1 MNRMKYYDYIDERL
15 NSHSLRVRRSGKLN
29 HLSLNVHSENFYYL
43 FLNLLYGWKLSNLN
57 DKLQNVEAIDLIDH
71 ENKLVVQVSAIN
83 TKDKI
88 EKSLEKKSMAD
99 FSGYTFKYV
108 LISDKDA
115 DSLRRSTFNNPH
127 KLIFNP
133 HDDIVDVVSLLGL
146 IKSKDAVAMRV
157 VYQFVKSELGNEVD
171 IAKLESNLATM
182 INILS
187 KENLDVGE
195 DLNINSFEID
205 RKISFNHLDSAKD
218 IVSDYSAH
226 HSRVD
231 KIYNTFD
238 LQGKNKST
246 SVLSKIRSIYI
257 KNQANKTDDELFFY
271 IVDEIVKIVS
281 DSANYIEIPID
292 ELELCANVL
301 AVDAFV
307 RCKIFKN
314 PSKYNYVTA

>member
-1 MNRMKYYDYIDERL
+1 MNRIKYYDYIDERL
-15 NSHSLRVRRSGKLN
+15 NSHSLQVRRSGKLN
-29 HLSLNVHSENFYYL
+29 HLSLNVHSENFYCL

-99 FSGYTFKYV
+99 FSGYVFKYA

-115 DSLRRSTFNNPH
+115 DSLRRNTFNNPH

-133 HDDIVDVVSLLGL
+133 HDDIIDVVSLLGF
-146 IKSKDAVAMRV
+146 IKSKDVAFIRKA
-157 VYQFVKSELGNEVD
+157 YEFIKSELGNEVD

-205 RKISFNHLDSAKD
+205 RKISFNHLDSAKH
-218 IVSDYSAH
+218 IVDDYSAH

-246 SVLSKIRSIYI
+246 SVLAKIRSIYV

-281 DSANYIEIPID
+281 DSANYIVIPID

>member
-15 NSHSLRVRRSGKLN
+15 NSHSLQVRRSGKLN

-57 DKLQNVEAIDLIDH
+57 DKLQNVEAIDLIDQ
-71 ENKLVVQVSAIN
+71 ENKLIVQVSAIN

-88 EKSLEKKSMAD
+88 EKSLEKKSVAD
-99 FSGYTFKYV
+99 YSGYAFKYV

-115 DSLRRSTFNNPH
+115 DSLRKNTFNNPH

-133 HDDIVDVVSLLGL
+133 HDDIIDVVSLLGF
-146 IKSKDAVAMRV
+146 IKSKDAAFIRE
-157 VYQFVKSELGNEVD
+157 VYQFIKSELGDEVD
-171 IAKLESNLATM
+171 IVKFESNLAAM

-187 KENLDVGE
+187 KENLEAGE

-205 RKISFNHLDSAKD
+205 RKISFNQLDSAKN
-218 IVSDYSAH
+218 IVNDYSAH

-246 SVLSKIRSIYI
+246 SVLAKIRSIYT
-257 KNQANKTDDELFFY
+257 KNQKNMSDDELFFY
-271 IVDEIVKIVS
+271 IVDEIVKTVVE
-281 DSANYIEIPID
+281 SANYIETPID

>member
-15 NSHSLRVRRSGKLN
+15 NSHSLQVRRSGKLN
-29 HLSLNVHSENFYYL
+29 HLSLNVHSENFYCL

-57 DKLQNVEAIDLIDH
+57 DKLQNVEAIDLIDY

-88 EKSLEKKSMAD
+88 EKSLEKKSTAD

-115 DSLRRSTFNNPH
+115 DSLRRNTFNKPY

-133 HDDIVDVVSLLGL
+133 HDDIIDIVSLLGL

-218 IVSDYSAH
+218 IVNDYSAH

>member
-15 NSHSLRVRRSGKLN
+15 NSHSLQVRRSGKLN
-29 HLSLNVHSENFYYL
+29 HLSLNVHSENFYCL

-57 DKLQNVEAIDLIDH
+57 DKLQNVEAIDLIDY

-83 TKDKI
+83 AKDKI
-88 EKSLEKKSMAD
+88 EKSLEKEGIAD
-99 FSGYTFKYV
+99 YSGYTFKYV

-115 DSLRRSTFNNPH
+115 DSLRKNAFNNPH
-127 KLIFNP
+127 GLVFNP
-133 HDDIVDVVSLLGL
+133 HDDIIDVVSLLGY
-146 IKSKDAVAMRV
+146 IKSKEALFIKE
-157 VYQFVKSELGNEVD
+157 VYQFIKSELGNEID
-171 IAKLESNLATM
+171 IAKFESNLAIM

-187 KENLDVGE
+187 KENLEAGE
-195 DLNINSFEID
+195 NLNINSFEID
-205 RKISFNHLDSAKD
+205 RKISFNNLDSAKN
-218 IVSDYSAH
+218 IVYDYSAH

-246 SVLSKIRSIYI
+246 SVLAKIRSIYT

-271 IVDEIVKIVS
+271 IVDEIVKIVAES
-281 DSANYIEIPID
+281 TNYIEIPID

-314 PSKYNYVTA
+314 PSKYKYVTA